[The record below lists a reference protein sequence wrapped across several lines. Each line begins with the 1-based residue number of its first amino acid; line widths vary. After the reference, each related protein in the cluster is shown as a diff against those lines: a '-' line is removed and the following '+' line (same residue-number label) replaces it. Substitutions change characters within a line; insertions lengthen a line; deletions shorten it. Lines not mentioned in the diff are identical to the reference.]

1 MLTNN
6 QPKAIM
12 IVIGNEVLS
21 GRTKDK
27 NIGWVAERLNSIG
40 INLIEA
46 RIIRDN
52 REDIISTIQD
62 LSEKV
67 DYIFTSGGIGPT
79 HDDITTVAI
88 AKAFRVPVEKNKE
101 ALRRLEEHYKGTG
114 IELNSARLKMANI
127 PQGAKLIDNPVSA
140 APGFKISNVYVMA
153 GVPKI
158 MQAMLDG
165 ILKTIKNGS
174 KTISISIGCNIGEG
188 NIAKGLEKIETS
200 QKNIEIGCYP
210 WFRAGLAGTNVVIRS
225 LDKQA
230 CTEAAEKVKLL
241 IREFGGD
248 PQIIT

>member
-12 IVIGNEVLS
+12 IVIGNEILS

-27 NIGWVAERLNSIG
+27 NIGWVAEKLNSIG
-40 INLIEA
+40 IDLIEA

-52 REDIISTIQD
+52 PDVIISNIQE
-62 LSEKV
+62 LSKKV

-88 AKAFRVPVEKNKE
+88 AKAFGVPVEQNKE

-114 IELNSARLKMANI
+114 IELNSARLKMADI
-127 PQGAKLIDNPVSA
+127 PKGAELIDNPVSA
-140 APGFKISNVYVMA
+140 APGFNIKNVYVMA

-165 ILKTIKNGS
+165 IIKTIKNGS

-188 NIAKGLEKIETS
+188 NIAKGLEIIEHS

-210 WFRAGLAGTNVVIRS
+210 WFRAGIAGTNVVIRS
-225 LDKQA
+225 LDQQA
-230 CTEAAEKVKLL
+230 CAVAAEKVKFL
-241 IREFGGD
+241 IKEFGGE
-248 PQIIT
+248 PQIIS

>member
-1 MLTNN
+1 
-6 QPKAIM
+6 M

-27 NIGWVAERLNSIG
+27 NISWVAEKLNSIG

-52 REDIISTIQD
+52 QDVIISTIQE
-62 LSEKV
+62 LSKKV

-88 AKAFRVPVEKNKE
+88 AKAFRIQVKKNKE
-101 ALRRLEEHYKGTG
+101 ALRRLEEHYNGTG
-114 IELNSARLKMANI
+114 IELNSARLKMADI
-127 PQGAKLIDNPVSA
+127 PLGAKLIDNPVSA
-140 APGFKISNVYVMA
+140 APGFNVKNVYVMA
-153 GVPKI
+153 GVLKI

-165 ILKTIKNGS
+165 VIKTIKNGS

-188 NIAKGLEKIETS
+188 NIAKGLEKIEHS

-225 LDKQA
+225 MDKQA
-230 CTEAAEKVKLL
+230 CAEAAEKVKFL
-241 IREFGGD
+241 IKEFGGE
-248 PQIIT
+248 PQIIS